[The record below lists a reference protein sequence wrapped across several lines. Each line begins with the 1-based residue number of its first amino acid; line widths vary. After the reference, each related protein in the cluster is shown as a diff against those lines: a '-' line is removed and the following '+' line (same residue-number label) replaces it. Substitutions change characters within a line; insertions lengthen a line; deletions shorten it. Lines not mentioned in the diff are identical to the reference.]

1 MANIETAPSAEAWRK
16 HIARWRDGGQAVPD
30 YCREHGLDIGA
41 MRYQIRRAPSPD
53 APVIRLARVERVERV
68 ERVAPPRAASEGAV
82 VIEFG
87 AVKIRV
93 ERGIDAETLATVLG
107 ALGMRR

>member
-1 MANIETAPSAEAWRK
+1 MANIETAPSAEAWLK

-30 YCREHGLDIGA
+30 YCREHGLDVGA
-41 MRYQIRRAPSPD
+41 MRYRIRRAPSPD
-53 APVIRLARVERVERV
+53 AAVIRLARVERVA
-68 ERVAPPRAASEGAV
+68 APSTAADAAAV
-82 VIEFG
+82 VIEFV

-93 ERGIDAETLATVLG
+93 ERGVDAETLATVLG